1 MAPSGN
7 EGFQIV
13 VGSLMFGRYSEQA
26 VARLEGHG
34 CAIRHRQ
41 DVADESD
48 LIAEL
53 READAWIVGLQ
64 AVTERVLGEADRLRI
79 VAVHGVGFDNVDV
92 AAATRRGIAV
102 TNTPG
107 TNAGAVAELTIGLI
121 IALGRDLVRA
131 DQIVRAGTWDWM
143 MLGEEIGGKTIGVV
157 GFGAIGRRVAR
168 LARGL
173 GMTVLVYSRSAA
185 PVADASDVSFVPL
198 DELLQRSDYVTIH
211 TALRA
216 DTRGLIGERELGL
229 MKRTACIVNTARGA
243 IIVEEALCRALAQ
256 GRIRGAAL
264 DVFATEPPGDGRLV
278 GLPQVI
284 SAPHIG
290 GNTAEAYRRTSEA
303 VSESVLSVLRGER
316 PAHLVNPEVWPA
328 HRQRWDG

>member
-1 MAPSGN
+1 
-7 EGFQIV
+7 
-13 VGSLMFGRYSEQA
+13 MFGRYSEQA

-53 READAWIVGLQ
+53 LDADAWAVGLQ
-64 AVTERVLGEADRLRI
+64 AITERVLAEAPRLRI

-107 TNAGAVAELTIGLI
+107 SNAGAVAELTIGLI

-131 DQIVRAGTWDWM
+131 DRIVRAGKWDWL
-143 MLGEEIGGKTIGVV
+143 MLGEEVGGKTIGVV

-185 PVADASDVSFVPL
+185 PVRRVV
-198 DELLQRSDYVTIH
+198 RSP
-211 TALRA
+211 R
-216 DTRGLIGERELGL
+216 
-229 MKRTACIVNTARGA
+229 
-243 IIVEEALCRALAQ
+243 
-256 GRIRGAAL
+256 
-264 DVFATEPPGDGRLV
+264 
-278 GLPQVI
+278 
-284 SAPHIG
+284 
-290 GNTAEAYRRTSEA
+290 
-303 VSESVLSVLRGER
+303 
-316 PAHLVNPEVWPA
+316 
-328 HRQRWDG
+328 

>member
-1 MAPSGN
+1 VAPSAYQ
-7 EGFQIV
+7 GFQIV

-26 VARLEGHG
+26 VDRLERHG
-34 CAIRHRQ
+34 CAIRHRP
-41 DVADESD
+41 DVADEHK

-53 READAWIVGLQ
+53 READVWIVGLQ

-107 TNAGAVAELTIGLI
+107 SNAGAVAELTIGLI
-121 IALGRDLVRA
+121 IALARDLVRA
-131 DQIVRAGTWDWM
+131 DQIVRAGKWDWL
-143 MLGEEIGGKTIGVV
+143 MLGEEVGGKTIGVV
-157 GFGAIGRRVAR
+157 GFGVIGRRVAS

-173 GMTVLVYSRSAA
+173 GMTVLVYSRSAP
-185 PVADASDVSFVPL
+185 PVDASDVSLVPL

-243 IIVEEALCRALAQ
+243 IIVEEALYRALAQ
-256 GRIRGAAL
+256 ERIRGAAL
-264 DVFATEPPGDGRLV
+264 DGFATEPPGAGRLV
-278 GLPQVI
+278 SLPQVI

-328 HRQRWDG
+328 HRQRWGG

>member
-1 MAPSGN
+1 VPSGSA
-7 EGFQIV
+7 GFQIV
-13 VGSLMFGRYSEQA
+13 VGSLMFGRFSEHA
-26 VARLEGHG
+26 VTRLEDHG
-34 CAIRHRQ
+34 CAIRHRPG
-41 DVADESD
+41 VVDETR

-53 READAWIVGLQ
+53 RDADAWIVGLQ
-64 AVTERVLGEADRLRI
+64 AVTQRVLGEADRLRI

-102 TNTPG
+102 TNTPS

-121 IALGRDLVRA
+121 IALARDLVRA
-131 DQIVRAGTWDWM
+131 DQIVRAGQWNWM
-143 MLGEEIGGKTIGVV
+143 MLGEEVGGKTVGVV

-173 GMTVLVYSRSAA
+173 GMTVLGFSRSAA
-185 PVADASDVSFVPL
+185 PTADEGDVSFVSL

-211 TALRA
+211 TALRP

-229 MKRTACIVNTARGA
+229 MKPTACIVNTARGA
-243 IIVEEALCRALAQ
+243 IIVEEALYRALAE
-256 GRIRGAAL
+256 GRLRGAAL
-264 DVFATEPPGDGRLV
+264 DVFATEPPGDNRLV

-290 GNTAEAYRRTSEA
+290 GNTAQAYRRTSEA
-303 VSESVLSVLRGER
+303 VTESVLSVLRGER
-316 PAHLVNPEVWPA
+316 PAGLVNPEVWPA
-328 HRQRWDG
+328 HRQRWGG